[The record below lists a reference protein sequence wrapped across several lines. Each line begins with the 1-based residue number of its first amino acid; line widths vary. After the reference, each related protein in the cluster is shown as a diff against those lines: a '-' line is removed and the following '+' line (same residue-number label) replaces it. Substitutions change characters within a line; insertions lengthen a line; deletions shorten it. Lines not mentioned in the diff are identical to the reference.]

1 MGWGQAG
8 SGGDADGGVSVDAGN
23 VSRAVA
29 VARGCDRGYIRGMA
43 SVAFDTHKF
52 VKELTGAGMD
62 VGQAEVL
69 ARNYADLLVDRL
81 ATKDDLKALEQRFSD
96 KMEAQE
102 ERLTGRM
109 EAQEERLTG
118 RIDGFQKDME
128 SLEERLTNLIE
139 RSQTRTIIT
148 VTGLLGFLILTLEF
162 YG

>member
-1 MGWGQAG
+1 MSWGQAG
-8 SGGDADGGVSVDAGN
+8 LGGDASD

-29 VARGCDRGYIRGMA
+29 VACGCDRGYIRGMA

-102 ERLTGRM
+102 ERLTGR
-109 EAQEERLTG
+109 
-118 RIDGFQKDME
+118 IDGLQKDME
-128 SLEERLTNLIE
+128 AQEERLTNLIE

-148 VTGLLGFLILTLEF
+148 VTGLLGFLILILEF